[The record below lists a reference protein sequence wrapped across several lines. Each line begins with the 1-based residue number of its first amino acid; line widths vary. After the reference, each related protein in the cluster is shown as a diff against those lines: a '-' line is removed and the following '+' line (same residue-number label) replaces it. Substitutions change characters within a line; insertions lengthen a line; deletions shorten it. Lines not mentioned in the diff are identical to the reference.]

1 MATSQAAAVRVTR
14 SGRDLIGLGLRVLGA
29 IALAAMA
36 AIHVYLYVNGYQGV
50 PTIGLLFLLNGI
62 GGSILTIAVLAAPRR
77 FLGVV
82 ALLGALFDLGTLAA
96 LIASLAIPGGLF
108 GFQESLQALLVPT
121 TLWVESAG
129 VILLAVLTG
138 VAGFSGLRQG
148 FARR

>member
-14 SGRDLIGLGLRVLGA
+14 SGRDLICLGLRVLGA